1 MRFIFSLLFFFLFS
15 LTLNANTITHIKI
28 DNIISPATSTYLKD
42 AFKHS
47 KNNNSSLILIELD
60 TPGGLASSMR
70 DMIQDILNS
79 KIPVVMFVSPK
90 GARAASAGT
99 FLMYASHIAVMSE
112 GTNIGAATPVNLFQT
127 PKNTN
132 PTKPEKENEEVSKI
146 ENKSALEKKVLN
158 DSLAYIKSIA
168 ELRNRNIAWAIDA
181 VKEGKSISAKE
192 ALEIKVIDFI
202 ANDIQDLLQ
211 KIHGKKVLIDKKEVI
226 IDTKNANLLFFEASW
241 KTRILMVIS
250 NPNIAYVFLIV
261 AMYGILFEMMNP
273 GSIFPG
279 VMGATS
285 ALIALYALNILPF
298 NYVGLLLI
306 FLGIIFIVL
315 EIFIAGFGILGIAGV
330 FSFVFGS
337 ILLFDEKTLGQGVS
351 LPLVF
356 ALGLSSLSLF
366 IYILTFL
373 IKSRKDKLVSGIDT
387 MIGKKAIVVQVKD
400 NSYKIM
406 VDAELWNAKSDDKL
420 ILDQEVEIQSI
431 KGLTANIRSLK

>member
-28 DNIISPATSTYLKD
+28 ANIISPATSTYLKD

-132 PTKPEKENEEVSKI
+132 PTKPENEVVSKPD
-146 ENKSALEKKVLN
+146 NKSALEKKVLN

-168 ELRNRNIAWAIDA
+168 ELRNRNITWAMDA

-226 IDTKNANLLFFEASW
+226 IDTKDANLLFFEASW
-241 KTRILMVIS
+241 KTRILMFIS

-279 VMGATS
+279 VMGVTS
-285 ALIALYALNILPF
+285 AVIALYALNILPF

-315 EIFIAGFGILGIAGV
+315 EIFVAGFGILGIAGV

-387 MIGKKAIVVQVKD
+387 MIGKKAIVVQVKE

-406 VDAELWNAKSDDKL
+406 VDAELWNAKSDDIL
-420 ILDQEVEIQSI
+420 TLDQEVEIQSI

>member
-15 LTLNANTITHIKI
+15 LTLNANTVTHIKI
-28 DNIISPATSTYLKD
+28 ANIISPATSTYLKD

-47 KNNNSSLILIELD
+47 KNNNSSLMLIELD

-132 PTKPEKENEEVSKI
+132 PTKPENEVVSKPD
-146 ENKSALEKKVLN
+146 NKSALEKKVLN

-168 ELRNRNIAWAIDA
+168 ELRNRNITWAMDA

-202 ANDIQDLLQ
+202 ANDIEDLLQ

-226 IDTKNANLLFFEASW
+226 IDTKGANLLFFEASW
-241 KTRILMVIS
+241 KTRILMFIS

-261 AMYGILFEMMNP
+261 TMYGILFEMMNP

-279 VMGATS
+279 VMGVTS
-285 ALIALYALNILPF
+285 AVIALYALNILPF

-315 EIFIAGFGILGIAGV
+315 EIFVAGFGILGIAGV

-387 MIGKKAIVVQVKD
+387 MIGKKAIVVQVKE

-406 VDAELWNAKSDDKL
+406 VDAELWNAQSDDIL
-420 ILDQEVEIQSI
+420 TLDQEVEIQSI